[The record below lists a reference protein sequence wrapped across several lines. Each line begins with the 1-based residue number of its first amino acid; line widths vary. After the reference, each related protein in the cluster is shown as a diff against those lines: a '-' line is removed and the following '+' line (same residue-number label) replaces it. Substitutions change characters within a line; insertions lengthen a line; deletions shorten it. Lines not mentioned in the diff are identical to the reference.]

1 MWEEIVASS
10 GTRVRYSYSGSGW
23 SMQTIQPA
31 SIEPKRDARRLRP
44 VALSVGAAVVCIAI
58 SLIVVLLLV
67 RQPERTTGVVSG
79 SEAPAVPSLAAQ
91 SPSIV
96 PEAVAPGRERLA
108 PATVAPP
115 VTALD
120 SEPDDQGSIPQS
132 MPYPSGE
139 AGEVASPPPSVGVVE
154 PQPKSALTN
163 RPDTKAGSLVPRPSR
178 TGQAATGKVAHMV
191 LAFAAARP
199 ADGDPITSPI
209 VLEAGQEKRVM
220 LYTELRDLAGQAVS
234 HRWQHAGRTVA
245 VIPFEVKG
253 DRWRVHSTK
262 RLTAELKGD
271 WQVTV
276 VDGHGAT
283 LASRS
288 FVVR

>member
-1 MWEEIVASS
+1 MASS

-23 SMQTIQPA
+23 SMQTIESA

-58 SLIVVLLLV
+58 SLTVVLLVV
-67 RQPERTTGVVSG
+67 RQPERTASVVSG
-79 SEAPAVPSLAAQ
+79 SDAPAAPSLAVQ
-91 SPSIV
+91 TPSIV
-96 PEAVAPGRERLA
+96 PEAVAPGRELLA
-108 PATVAPP
+108 PDTVGPP
-115 VTALD
+115 LTALD
-120 SEPDDQGSIPQS
+120 SEPDDQGSMPQS
-132 MPYPSGE
+132 MAYPSGE
-139 AGEVASPPPSVGVVE
+139 AGDMALPPRSVVE
-154 PQPKSALTN
+154 PQPKSASTN
-163 RPDTKAGSLVPRPSR
+163 PPNTKAASLVRHPSR
-178 TGQAATGKVAHMV
+178 AAKAATGKVAHMV
-191 LAFAAARP
+191 LAFAADRP
-199 ADGDPITSPI
+199 AGGDPITSPI
-209 VLEAGQEKRVM
+209 VLTAGQEKRVM

-262 RLTAELKGD
+262 RVTAELKGD
-271 WQVTV
+271 WQVLV